1 VNNVTFLQNHV
12 KFVWTKR
19 IIFTLSTL
27 IDSYMEAL
35 YLAPNNEAVP
45 DFTSIIVHELR
56 NPLTSIK
63 LSAQMIEA
71 RAKNDDIKK
80 YLEIISN
87 GARRIEDL
95 INDLLKPSAK
105 NRYFSE
111 TVSLHK
117 LIDEVIQLVDD
128 RLHLK
133 EIEVIKE
140 YNVKDV
146 ELCVIEAQLKIA
158 FTNIIINAID
168 AVAPKTGKLK
178 VITKT
183 TDTHYVITIEDN
195 GCGIKPEHLNDIFK
209 PYFTDKPDG
218 LGLGLTATQKIL
230 SANNIE
236 IIVGSR
242 LGVGTIFTLLYAK
255 NRPHKSPEPAHF
267 DGLIV
272 LQPGTFE

>member
-1 VNNVTFLQNHV
+1 
-12 KFVWTKR
+12 
-19 IIFTLSTL
+19 
-27 IDSYMEAL
+27 MEKL
-35 YLAPNNEAVP
+35 YIASNNETVP
-45 DFTSIIVHELR
+45 DFTTIIVHELR

-63 LSAQMIEA
+63 LSARMIEA
-71 RAKNDDIKK
+71 RAKDDDIKK
-80 YLEIISN
+80 YLEIISK
-87 GARRIEDL
+87 GAQRIDDL
-95 INDLLKPSAK
+95 INDLLKPSGK
-105 NRYFSE
+105 NRDARE
-111 TVSLHK
+111 AVSLHK
-117 LIDEVIQLVDD
+117 LLDEVIHLVDD

-133 EIEVIKE
+133 EIEVIKK
-140 YNVKDV
+140 YNAKDV
-146 ELCVIEAQLKIA
+146 ELSVIEAQLKIA

-178 VITKT
+178 VTTKT
-183 TDTHYVITIEDN
+183 TDTHYIVNIEDN
-195 GCGIKPEHLNDIFK
+195 GCGIKPENLNDIFK

-242 LGVGTIFTLLYAK
+242 LGVGTIFTLLYPK
-255 NRPHKSPEPAHF
+255 NRPCKSPEPAHF